1 MFSKKYKIITSLIL
15 VLGIV
20 FTFAVIGYEK
30 NYSNSSKVEAKGFQ
44 WEVKKDNKTM
54 YLIGTMHPINNDYE
68 YFTKTIKE
76 ILKNTDVLAVEINP
90 SEDELL
96 KFNVEGTY
104 SGGKSIED
112 ELNKKQIKNLKSI
125 CKEVNYDYEKIKVLK
140 PYLIVNNLQSILYER
155 AGLAMETFDDMLVK
169 NSLKKNKRVVE
180 LETIGFQVNLL
191 NKVNGINALKVNLDI
206 HKDGKFIENGKD
218 IINYS
223 KDLMDGYSKGDTK
236 VMEEA
241 VKIQK
246 QNKKEYNLMI
256 KDRNRNMVKK
266 MEGFFNENGVY
277 TIAVGS
283 LHFFGEDGI
292 VNIMKDKGYEV
303 TRIE

>member
-68 YFTKTIKE
+68 YFNKTIKE
-76 ILKNTDVLAVEINP
+76 ILRNTDVLAVEINP

-96 KFNVEGTY
+96 KINVEGTY

-125 CKEVNYDYEKIKVLK
+125 CKEVNYDYEKIRVLK
-140 PYLIVNNLQSILYER
+140 PYLVVNNLQSILYER
-155 AGLAMETFDDMLVK
+155 AGLAMETFDDMLIK

-180 LETIGFQVNLL
+180 LENIGFQVNLL
-191 NKVNGINALKVNLDI
+191 NKVNGIDALKVNLDL

-223 KDLMDGYSKGDTK
+223 KELMNGYSKGDSK

-241 VKIQK
+241 IKFQK

-256 KDRNRNMVKK
+256 KDRNINMVKK

-277 TIAVGS
+277 AIAVGS

-292 VNIMKDKGYEV
+292 VNIMKNKGYEV
-303 TRIE
+303 TRIG

>member
-20 FTFAVIGYEK
+20 FIFAVIGYEK

-68 YFTKTIKE
+68 YFNKTIKE
-76 ILKNTDVLAVEINP
+76 ILRNTDVLAVEINP

-96 KFNVEGTY
+96 KINVEGTY

-125 CKEVNYDYEKIKVLK
+125 CKEVNCDYEKIRVLK
-140 PYLIVNNLQSILYER
+140 PYLVVNNLQSILYER
-155 AGLAMETFDDMLVK
+155 AGLAMETFDDMLIK

-191 NKVNGINALKVNLDI
+191 NKVNGIDALKVNLDV

-223 KDLMDGYSKGDTK
+223 KELMNGYSKGDSK

-241 VKIQK
+241 IKFQK

-256 KDRNRNMVKK
+256 KDRNINMVKK

-277 TIAVGS
+277 AIAVGS

-292 VNIMKDKGYEV
+292 VNIMKNKGYEV

>member
-30 NYSNSSKVEAKGFQ
+30 NFSNSSKLEAKGFQ

-54 YLIGTMHPINNDYE
+54 YLIATMHPINNDYE

>member
-30 NYSNSSKVEAKGFQ
+30 NFSNSSKLEAKGFQ

>member
-15 VLGIV
+15 VLGII
-20 FTFAVIGYEK
+20 FIFAAIGYEK

-44 WEVKKDNKTM
+44 WEVKKGNKTM
-54 YLIGTMHPINNDYE
+54 YLIGTMHPINNGYE

-76 ILKNTDVLAVEINP
+76 ILRSTDVLAVEINP

-96 KFNVEGTY
+96 KINVEGTY

-125 CKEVNYDYEKIKVLK
+125 CKEVNYDYEKIRVLK
-140 PYLIVNNLQSILYER
+140 PYLVVHNLQSILYER
-155 AGLAMETFDDMLVK
+155 SGLAMETFDDMLIK
-169 NSLKKNKRVVE
+169 NSLNKNKRVVE

-191 NKVNGINALKVNLDI
+191 NKVNGIDALKVNLDL

-223 KDLMDGYSKGDTK
+223 KELMNGYSKGDSK

-241 VKIQK
+241 IKFQK

-256 KDRNRNMVKK
+256 KDRNINMVKK

-277 TIAVGS
+277 AIAVGS

-292 VNIMKDKGYEV
+292 VNIMKNKGYEV
-303 TRIE
+303 TRIK